1 MDLRIKR
8 TRLFIINAF
17 FDLIKEKGFDALTI
31 GDLSERAMINRSTFY
46 HHYKDKYDLAEK
58 CLEERFNVLIRKM
71 DRVQQ
76 EISTE
81 RQAFLNILNL
91 LTHIEENADLYQLL
105 FGRNGIS
112 IFISQL
118 HSYII
123 RLLRFRF
130 QNIPEIN
137 TQSVIPQSMFEEFLA
152 GAYIG
157 TIQWWLEHISEYS
170 VEEVSRWLYTLV
182 AKGSETALGLE
193 R

>member
-81 RQAFLNILNL
+81 RQAFLNIFIL

-123 RLLRFRF
+123 KLLRFRF

-170 VEEVSRWLYTLV
+170 VEEVARWLYTLV

>member
-58 CLEERFNVLIRKM
+58 CLDERFNVLIRKM

-81 RQAFLNILNL
+81 RQAFLNIFIL

-123 RLLRFRF
+123 KLYR
-130 QNIPEIN
+130 
-137 TQSVIPQSMFEEFLA
+137 SEFCS
-152 GAYIG
+152 IC
-157 TIQWWLEHISEYS
+157 
-170 VEEVSRWLYTLV
+170 VSKIRIF
-182 AKGSETALGLE
+182 
-193 R
+193 

>member
-71 DRVQQ
+71 DRIQQ

-123 RLLRFRF
+123 KLLRFRF